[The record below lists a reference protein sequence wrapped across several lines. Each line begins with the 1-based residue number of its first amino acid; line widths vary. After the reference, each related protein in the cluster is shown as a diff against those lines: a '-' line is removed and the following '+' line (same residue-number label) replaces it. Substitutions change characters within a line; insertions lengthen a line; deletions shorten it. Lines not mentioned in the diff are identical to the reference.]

1 MNRNTY
7 PLTLFY
13 DGACAICKL
22 EMDDL
27 RSRNAL
33 NRLVFVDIS
42 QPGFDPAWFG
52 VSLQDMGALLHGQRA
67 DGSLVVGTE
76 TIRLA
81 YRAVG
86 LGHLTAPTGLPFLKP
101 VFDAAYA
108 VFARNRYAISG
119 VLLPVIERIA
129 AARALRR
136 SQACAH
142 GACDATGTRRTS

>member
-1 MNRNTY
+1 MTTTTY

-13 DGACAICKL
+13 DGACPICAL

-42 QPGFDPAWFG
+42 QPGFDPSPFNA
-52 VSLQDMGALLHGQRA
+52 SLEDMGALLHGQRA
-67 DGSLVVGTE
+67 DGSMVIGAE

-86 LGHLTAPTGLPFLKP
+86 LGHLAAPTALPLLKP
-101 VFDAAYA
+101 FFDAAYV

-119 VLLPVIERIA
+119 VFAPVIERIA

-136 SQACAH
+136 SQACAR
-142 GACDATGTRRTS
+142 GSCDAPRARRTS